1 MSKDIPRMMCHIE
14 CNSQDVLIRVP
25 YDVAKK
31 FAETD
36 AEFAEYFRKA
46 SKKYYGRKNTSQA

>member
-1 MSKDIPRMMCHIE
+1 MAKEIPRMMCHIE

-36 AEFAEYFRKA
+36 DEFAEHFRKA
-46 SKKYYGRKNTSQA
+46 SKKYDARKNISQA

>member
-1 MSKDIPRMMCHIE
+1 MMCHIE